1 MLPSA
6 KLPFLN
12 VTTDG
17 KRKDRHNKEILLL
30 LKLLQ
35 GAGCVHYLA
44 HHVKDA
50 GMTKALPLTLEG
62 KWYDFSYVSHDGEIF
77 MVEIMR
83 VRKFFTDDMDTEVS
97 ECPEQK

>member
-12 VTTDG
+12 IKTDG
-17 KRKDRHNKEILLL
+17 KRKDRHNREILLF

-35 GAGCVHYLA
+35 DAGCVHFLA
-44 HHVKDA
+44 HHVNDA
-50 GMTKALPLTLEG
+50 GMNKSLPLTLDN

-83 VRKFFTDDMDTEVS
+83 IGKFYTDDMDTEG
-97 ECPEQK
+97 K